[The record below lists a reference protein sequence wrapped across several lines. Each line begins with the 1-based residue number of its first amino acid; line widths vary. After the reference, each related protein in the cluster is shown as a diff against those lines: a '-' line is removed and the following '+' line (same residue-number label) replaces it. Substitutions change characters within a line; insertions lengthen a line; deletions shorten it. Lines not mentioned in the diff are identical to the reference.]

1 MRIVNLG
8 IKTCFATVLIYR
20 GLHMRA
26 QYRIRSRA
34 ICDYLGGVHVAKKKD
49 RRDRDDGIF
58 VEELNDF
65 NRFIPFITPS
75 RIERQVYGTISI
87 DATNLLAYIAEKKTA
102 EDNVVSLYTAIV
114 AALVRMIAIK
124 PRMNRFVKGYRT
136 YQREKIEVGHIAMA
150 SMDEDS
156 VRMIHKTPFE
166 PGADIFDVSK
176 GMIRDIKE
184 MKNGDA
190 FGSNRFISKFG
201 RGPRFYAKSMCRL
214 SDFMDRHGRPPKA
227 YMETDPFHSSV
238 FVSNLGSIK
247 CIPPLHHLSEYGTNS
262 FFVSIGPV
270 EDRPAVVDGEIV
282 VRPFIDLVLTL
293 DDAIADGFYFSNA
306 IRTLRELLD
315 DPFVLEERYLPQD
328 DSR

>member
-1 MRIVNLG
+1 M
-8 IKTCFATVLIYR
+8 
-20 GLHMRA
+20 
-26 QYRIRSRA
+26 
-34 ICDYLGGVHVAKKKD
+34 KKKN
-49 RRDRDDGIF
+49 RRDRDDGFF

-75 RIERQVYGTISI
+75 RIERQVYGTVSI
-87 DATNLLAYIAEKKTA
+87 DATNLLAYIAEKKAT
-102 EDNVVSLYTAIV
+102 EGNVVSLYTTII

-136 YQREKIEVGHIAMA
+136 YQREKIDVGHIAMA

-166 PGADIFDVSK
+166 PEADIFDVSI
-176 GMIRDIKE
+176 GIIRDIKE
-184 MKNGDA
+184 MKNGEA
-190 FGSNRFISKFG
+190 FGSNRFISKLG
-201 RGPRFYAKSMCRL
+201 KGPKFYVKLIYHL
-214 SDFMDRHGRPPKA
+214 SDFLDRHGHPPKA

-270 EDRPAVVDGEIV
+270 EDRPAVVNGEIV

-306 IRTLRELLD
+306 IRTLREILN
-315 DPFVLEERYLPQD
+315 DPRVLEERYIPKD
-328 DSR
+328 VS

>member
-1 MRIVNLG
+1 V
-8 IKTCFATVLIYR
+8 
-20 GLHMRA
+20 
-26 QYRIRSRA
+26 
-34 ICDYLGGVHVAKKKD
+34 KKKN

-75 RIERQVYGTISI
+75 RIERQVYGTVSI
-87 DATNLLAYIAEKKTA
+87 DATNLLEYIAEKKAT
-102 EDNVVSLYTAIV
+102 EGNVVTLYTTIV

-124 PRMNRFVKGYRT
+124 PHMNRFVKGYRT

-156 VRMIHKTPFE
+156 VRMIHKTPFGPE
-166 PGADIFDVSK
+166 ADVFDVSN
-176 GMIRDIKE
+176 GMMRDIKE

-190 FGSNRFISKFG
+190 FGSNKFISKFG
-201 RGPRFYAKSMCRL
+201 RSPRFYTKLMCRL
-214 SDFMDRHGRPPKA
+214 SDFLDRHGRPPKA

-270 EDRPAVVDGEIV
+270 ENRPAVVDGEV
-282 VRPFIDLVLTL
+282 VARPFIDLVLTL

-306 IRTLRELLD
+306 VRTLRELLD
-315 DPFVLEERYLPQD
+315 DPRVLEERYLPKD
-328 DSR
+328 VTL